1 MRAQQNAGT
10 QRTGS
15 SQDPGETPVSEEP
28 SPFTAWASLGPSRPI
43 RPVATVVRA
52 PALGGLRGRLAGT
65 SPYTASSA
73 AGRPVSGV
81 PRSPR
86 RALLTLGVGLLLLV
100 RASIPTGAP
109 AGEAAATSLFTAV
122 PASGEGSTPN
132 AVTASTSAGLLERI
146 EVIGSADGVQLAT
159 SSAATRMVG
168 YHQAGSRR
176 ALALHPRGSPLSN
189 RNVGRYAAPPPTPGL
204 DYAILWNRHRGTHPT
219 SAADLAMVPDHPV
232 PSPVSGTVERVRSYA
247 LYGRYPDLMV
257 TIAPDGAPDRKV
269 VVMHL
274 DVTTVTPGDRV
285 VAGHTPIAKRARR
298 LPFPSQIDKLAGRGT
313 VHVHTEVRVR

>member
-1 MRAQQNAGT
+1 MRAQRQAGT
-10 QRTGS
+10 ERTGS
-15 SQDPGETPVSEEP
+15 WRAPGDTPTRRES
-28 SPFTAWASLGPSRPI
+28 SFSNAWASLGTAKPVRPL
-43 RPVATVVRA
+43 PAAVGA
-52 PALGGLRGRLAGT
+52 PAVRGLRGRLARGYPAT
-65 SPYTASSA
+65 GAS
-73 AGRPVSGV
+73 PVSRV

-86 RALLTLGVGLLLLV
+86 RALCALAVGSLLLV
-100 RASIPTGAP
+100 SASLPTGSAP
-109 AGEAAATSLFTAV
+109 AGETAVSPLTAV
-122 PASGEGSTPN
+122 PASGDGSAPN
-132 AVTASTSAGLLERI
+132 AVTAASTSAGLLERI
-146 EVIGSADGVQLAT
+146 EVIASADGVELAT

-189 RNVGRYAAPPPTPGL
+189 RNVGRYSAPPPTPGL
-204 DYAILWNRHRGTHPT
+204 DYAILWNRRRGTHPT
-219 SAADLAMVPDHPV
+219 SAADLAMVRNHPV

-257 TIAPDGAPDRKV
+257 TIVPEGAPDRKV

-274 DVTTVTPGDRV
+274 DVTTVKPGDQV

-298 LPFPSQIDKLAGRGT
+298 LPFPSQIDKLAGQGT